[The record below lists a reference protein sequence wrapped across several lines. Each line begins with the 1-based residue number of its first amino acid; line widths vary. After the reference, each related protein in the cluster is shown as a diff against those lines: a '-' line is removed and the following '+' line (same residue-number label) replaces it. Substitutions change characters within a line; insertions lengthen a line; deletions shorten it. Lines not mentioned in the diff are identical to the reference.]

1 MGRACFVGRF
11 FRDSAKIT
19 GRTAGRNHFTV
30 EDKEYVNEVVAR
42 IVPAAPPRTV
52 KVADL
57 DGLFAKLPKLDPEDA
72 ERFEQDLRSIRRE
85 ATLPESKWG

>member
-1 MGRACFVGRF
+1 MERI
-11 FRDSAKIT
+11 SATEAARKFSDLLNRVRYQGASFEIAR
-19 GRTAGRNHFTV
+19 G
-30 EDKEYVNEVVAR
+30 NEVVAR

-72 ERFEQDLRSIRRE
+72 ERFAQDLRSMGRE

>member
-1 MGRACFVGRF
+1 MKRISATEAARRF
-11 FRDSAKIT
+11 SDLLNRVRYQGASFEIAR
-19 GRTAGRNHFTV
+19 G
-30 EDKEYVNEVVAR
+30 NEVVAR

-57 DGLFAKLPKLDPEDA
+57 DELFAKLPKLDPEDA

-85 ATLPESKWG
+85 ATLPASKWG